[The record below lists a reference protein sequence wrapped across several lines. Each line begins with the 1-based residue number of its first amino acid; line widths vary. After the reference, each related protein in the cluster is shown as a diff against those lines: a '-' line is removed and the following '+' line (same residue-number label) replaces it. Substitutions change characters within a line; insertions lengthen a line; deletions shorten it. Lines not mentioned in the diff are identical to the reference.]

1 MYKKSKE
8 YVEMKIEFDSA
19 IASVTVEKGLSNVEA
34 FKERYQKAFD
44 QIAPIPHIAFGNK
57 KVPETTAI
65 VNTTSWFLCPG
76 RLQGFCELC
85 EVCYDKCREVMGSV
99 CKSRLNHDLWWRM
112 NDADTIAKFY
122 IFSIQAQSLKHPDA
136 PINLVRFQE
145 VGDFRTTA
153 DLTKM
158 IDVSNL
164 IYEALGINS
173 YTYTHNREIPY
184 NCFKRP
190 HLTINGSGFMID
202 NQFTVVPPSEYERY
216 VEEHNCFQCP
226 QKCEMCNSI
235 CSQKLGIEIVEVE
248 K

>member
-1 MYKKSKE
+1 MYKESDVYK
-8 YVEMKIEFDSA
+8 EMKIEFDSA
-19 IASVTVEKGLSNVEA
+19 IASVSVEKGLSNVEG
-34 FKERYQKAFD
+34 FKERYCKAFE

-57 KVPETTAI
+57 KVPKTTAI

-112 NDADTIAKFY
+112 NDAHIIAQFY
-122 IFSIQAQSLKHPDA
+122 IFSIQAQSLKHPEA

-145 VGDFRTTA
+145 VGDFRNQ
-153 DLTKM
+153 DDVNKM
-158 IDVSNL
+158 IEVSNL
-164 IYEALGINS
+164 IYDALGINS
-173 YTYTHNREIPY
+173 YTYTHNRELDYSI
-184 NCFKRP
+184 KRP
-190 HLTINGSGFMID
+190 HLTINGSGFMVD
-202 NQFTVVPPSEYERY
+202 NQFTVVKPENYKRY
-216 VEEHNCFQCP
+216 VESHNCFRCP

>member
-1 MYKKSKE
+1 MFKDEIYD
-8 YVEMKIEFDSA
+8 EMKIEFESA
-19 IASVTVEKGLSNVEA
+19 ISSVKVERGLSNIDG

-44 QIAPIPHIAFGNK
+44 EIAPIPHIAFGNK
-57 KVPETTAI
+57 KVPKTTAI

-76 RLQGFCELC
+76 RLRGFCELH

-99 CKSRLNHDLWWRM
+99 NKSRLNHDLWWRQ
-112 NDADTIAKFY
+112 NDADTIAQFY
-122 IFSIQAQSLKHPDA
+122 IYSIKAESLKHPEA

-145 VGDFRTTA
+145 VGDFRSTA

-164 IYEALGINS
+164 IYDALGINS
-173 YTYTHNREIPY
+173 YTYTHNRDIPY

-202 NQFTVVPPSEYERY
+202 NQFTVVPPSDYERY
-216 VEEHNCFQCP
+216 VESHNCFRCP